1 MLTLNG
7 QLINTF
13 LTPKGEK
20 NGNEYGG
27 QDKIQV
33 IGDVELPNGE
43 KRKDMYT
50 LTTHDIHKFES
61 HIGKEIHIPIGI
73 FNTGKAIAYF
83 IPKGSSP
90 IVND

>member
-1 MLTLNG
+1 MLTLKG

-13 LTPKGEK
+13 LTPKSEK

-27 QDKIQV
+27 QDKIQI

-50 LTTHDIHKFES
+50 LTTHNIDKFEPFL
-61 HIGKEIHIPIGI
+61 GEEISVPIGI

-90 IVND
+90 SH